1 MHWEKKLFNKWVS
14 VFRKI
19 EGPEL
24 EPTLWHSHYL
34 TTRFSEKCLTIL
46 GRKLQGKVL
55 DVGAGTGHGAKYLN
69 KDKTVYYPTDLP
81 SARDSSDE
89 TISMKPEKMKVCCS
103 CYELPFPNES
113 MEGMMF
119 ISVLEHLENPPLA
132 LREAHRVMASGG
144 DILISTPFIFPVHG
158 FPMDFKRWTLEGLK
172 LEVKNAG
179 FECLEGETIGNTF
192 ASLALNIN
200 LLFKYHM
207 NCGKS
212 KPFHFITALA
222 MPMILIMQFILNII
236 AIALGPLDK
245 SNALSLGVAVLGKK
259 RKKTN

>member
-1 MHWEKKLFNKWVS
+1 MRLEKRLLNKWVS
-14 VFRKI
+14 IFRKI

-24 EPTLWHSHYL
+24 EPRLWHSHYL
-34 TTRFSEKCLTIL
+34 TARFSEKCLTIL

-55 DVGAGTGHGAKYLN
+55 DVGAGTGHGARYLN
-69 KDKTVYYPTDLP
+69 KDKTVYYPIDLP
-81 SARDSSDE
+81 TARDSSDE
-89 TISMKPEKMKVCCS
+89 TISMKPEKIKVCCS
-103 CYELPFPNES
+103 CYELPFSNES

-144 DILISTPFIFPVHG
+144 EILISTPFLFPLHG
-158 FPMDFKRWTLEGLK
+158 FPMDFRRWTLEGLK

-179 FECLEGETIGNTF
+179 FECLEGETLGNAF
-192 ASLALNIN
+192 ASLAFNLNFF
-200 LLFKYHM
+200 LKYLM

-212 KPFHFITALA
+212 KPFHLMTALA
-222 MPMILIMQFILNII
+222 MPMILVIQFILNII

-245 SNALSLGVAVLGKK
+245 SNALPLGVAVLGKK
-259 RKKTN
+259 RKKIN

>member
-1 MHWEKKLFNKWVS
+1 MHWEKKLFNEWVS
-14 VFRKI
+14 LFRRI

-34 TTRFSEKCLTIL
+34 TARFSEKCLTIL
-46 GRKLQGKVL
+46 GGKLQGKVL
-55 DVGAGTGHGAKYLN
+55 DVGAGTGYGARYLN

-81 SARDSSDE
+81 TARDPSDE
-89 TISMKPEKMKVCCS
+89 TISMKPEKIKVCCS
-103 CYELPFPNES
+103 CYELPFSNEI

-144 DILISTPFIFPVHG
+144 DILISTPFLFPVHG
-158 FPMDFKRWTLEGLK
+158 FPMDFRRWTLEGLK

-179 FECLEGETIGNTF
+179 FEYLEGETIGNTF
-192 ASLALNIN
+192 ASLALNTN
-200 LLFKYHM
+200 LFLKYHM
-207 NCGKS
+207 NSGKG
-212 KPFHFITALA
+212 KPFHLVTALA
-222 MPMILIMQFILNII
+222 MPMILVMQFILNII

-245 SNALSLGVAVLGKK
+245 SDALPLGVAVLAKK
-259 RKKTN
+259 RKKIN